1 MPVNNRNNLANPT
14 STTDNMAP
22 MTPEIAN
29 TNIVSLVASFLE
41 GQVTFLNSFH
51 IDKNDS
57 LRDLL
62 GELELI
68 F

>member
-1 MPVNNRNNLANPT
+1 
-14 STTDNMAP
+14 MAP

-51 IDKNDS
+51 IAKNDS
-57 LRDLL
+57 LIDLL